1 MGPVVSSFV
10 STPRP
15 TTVRAT
21 PLADVAALVGAPAT
35 GGEVE
40 VTGVTLNSRA
50 VVPGDLYAALPGA
63 NAHGAAF
70 AAAAVDLGAV
80 AVLTDAAG
88 AALLDEAEVAVAR
101 VVVEDPRAVLGA
113 VASLVYGTRDL
124 PLRMYGITG
133 TNGKTTTAYLVSSAL
148 GALGQTTGLI
158 GTVETRIGDERVKS
172 VRTTPETT
180 DLHALLAVMAER
192 GLDACVMEVS
202 SHALDLH
209 RVDGV
214 VYDVA
219 LFTNLSQDHLDFHGG
234 MREYFLA
241 KAALFTPERSRQ
253 GIVCVDDEWGQ
264 ELARLAEVPVTTL
277 SSRPDVEADWRLVE
291 DERDPSAFT
300 LGDGTTTLRLRSA
313 LPGDFNRVNTALA
326 ALALSASGH
335 DAAEVERACGADPH
349 VPGRMEPVA
358 LEGGEHLPRVVVDYA
373 HTPEAVA
380 AALRALRPTTGGKL
394 VVVLGAGGDRDRG
407 KRAAMGRAAA
417 EHADLVYVT
426 NDNPRSEDPA
436 AIRAAVL
443 SGANDAGTTAELH
456 EVDRRSQAI
465 LQAVHAAHR
474 SGPGSTVAV
483 VGKGHETGQEV
494 AGTIHPFDDREEVR
508 KALQQ
513 LITGGADA

>member
-1 MGPVVSSFV
+1 MRPVVSSFV

-15 TTVRAT
+15 ATARAT
-21 PLADVAALVGAPAT
+21 PLADVAALVGAPAPA
-35 GGEVE
+35 GGAE
-40 VTGVTLNSRA
+40 VTGVTLSSRA

-63 NAHGAAF
+63 NTHGAAF
-70 AAAAVDLGAV
+70 AAAAVDEGAT
-80 AVLTDAAG
+80 AVLTDPAG
-88 AALLDEAEVAVAR
+88 AALLDEAGVTVPR
-101 VVVEDPRAVLGA
+101 VVVPDPRAVLGS
-113 VASLVYGTRDL
+113 VASLVYGTGHL

-133 TNGKTTTAYLVSSAL
+133 TNGKTTTAYLLSSAL

-158 GTVETRIGDERVKS
+158 GTVETRIGDERVRS
-172 VRTTPETT
+172 VRTTPEAT

-241 KAALFTPERSRQ
+241 KAALFTPERSRR
-253 GIVCVDDEWGQ
+253 GIVCVDDEWGR
-264 ELARLAEVPVTTL
+264 ELATLAGVPVTTL
-277 SSRPDVEADWRLVE
+277 SSRRDVEADWHLVE
-291 DERDPSAFT
+291 DEADPSAFT
-300 LGDGTTTLRLRSA
+300 LADGSTTLRLRSA

-326 ALALSASGH
+326 ALALLESGQG
-335 DAAEVERACGADPH
+335 AAEVERACAADPH
-349 VPGRMEPVA
+349 VPGRMEPVTVD
-358 LEGGEHLPRVVVDYA
+358 GGEHLPRVVVDYA

-380 AALRALRPTTGGKL
+380 AALRALRPTTPGTL

-436 AIRAAVL
+436 SIRAAVL
-443 SGANDAGTTAELH
+443 AGAKEAGTGAELH

-465 LQAVHAAHR
+465 LHAVHAAHR
-474 SGPGSTVAV
+474 SGPGGTVAV

-513 LITGGADA
+513 LITGGTDA